1 MTWSLGDAVGG
12 PQMTVPVQTP
22 RAPKLIGAVLR
33 WAGEPRTRSLEPP
46 QLPHGRRRTGHHD
59 VVDEELALRLQR
71 AFNTRDID
79 TLRSL
84 LAENATWGD
93 DPEGESFCH
102 DRNDVIAHVKQLLD
116 DGVRA
121 TIVGTTTGPRGIAV
135 RVQVDWPA
143 PEDQRPELQAVH
155 QAYMVID
162 GLVTEIH
169 GYDDHDSALAAI
181 SD

>member
-1 MTWSLGDAVGG
+1 MDDTVVMTARFRRHAL
-12 PQMTVPVQTP
+12 
-22 RAPKLIGAVLR
+22 PKLIGAVLR
-33 WAGEPRTRSLEPP
+33 LAGEPRNRWLEPP
-46 QLPHGRRRTGHHD
+46 RLPHGHRQTGHHGA
-59 VVDEELALRLQR
+59 VDEGLALLLQR
-71 AFNTRDID
+71 AFNARDID

-84 LAENATWGD
+84 LAEDATWGE

-102 DRNDVIAHVKQLLD
+102 DRNDVVAHVKQLLD
-116 DGVRA
+116 DGVQA

-143 PEDQRPELQAVH
+143 PEDQRPELQTVH
-155 QAYMVID
+155 QAYMVTD

>member
-1 MTWSLGDAVGG
+1 MADG
-12 PQMTVPVQTP
+12 
-22 RAPKLIGAVLR
+22 
-33 WAGEPRTRSLEPP
+33 
-46 QLPHGRRRTGHHD
+46 
-59 VVDEELALRLQR
+59 LAERLQR
-71 AFNTRDID
+71 AFNARDID

-84 LAENATWGD
+84 LAEAATWGE

-121 TIVGTTTGPRGIAV
+121 TIVETTTGPRGIAV
-135 RVQVDWPA
+135 RVHVDWPA
-143 PEDQRPELQAVH
+143 PEDQRPELQTVH
-155 QAYMVID
+155 QAYMVTD

-169 GYDDHDSALAAI
+169 GHDDHDSAVATI